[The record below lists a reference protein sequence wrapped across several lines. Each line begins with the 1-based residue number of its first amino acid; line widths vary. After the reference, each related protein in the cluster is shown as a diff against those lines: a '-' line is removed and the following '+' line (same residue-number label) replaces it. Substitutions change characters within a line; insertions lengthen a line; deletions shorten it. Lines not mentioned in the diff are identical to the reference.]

1 MSPWIIIAAILAC
14 IGSFFYGQQVG
25 GDSEIAKQKKL
36 DDVVR
41 EVKEAAQEGA
51 ATAIAAQQ
59 PINRTIVQKATREIE
74 TNTVYRECV
83 NTPGQ
88 LRNINAAITGQP
100 QPAGDS
106 QLPGP
111 GPVK

>member
-1 MSPWIIIAAILAC
+1 MNPYIILAAVLAC
-14 IGSFFYGQQVG
+14 IGSYFFGIDTGVDRCQAEAKKT
-25 GDSEIAKQKKL
+25 DEI
-36 DDVVR
+36 VR
-41 EVKEAAQEGA
+41 EVAEAAQQGA

-74 TNTVYRECV
+74 TNTVYRDCV
-83 NTPGQ
+83 NTASQ
-88 LRNINAAITGQP
+88 LHNINAALTGQA

-106 QLPGP
+106 KLPGP